1 MSRATSSV
9 ARVLSPDSPPL
20 VVARQL
26 VKRFGEF
33 TAVDGVDF
41 EIHAGESFGFL
52 GPNGA
57 GKTSTMKMVS
67 CISPPT
73 AGELRVLGMDPARDG
88 PKIRARLGVVPQE
101 DSLELELSAMDNL
114 IMYGR
119 YFDLPRAEVRR
130 RATSLLEFTQLSD
143 RANDKADN
151 FSGGMKRRL
160 TIARSLISEPDLL
173 ILDEPTTGLDPQAR
187 HLVWDR
193 LYRLKSEGVS
203 LVITTHYMDEAEQL
217 CDRLVVMD
225 RGKIV
230 AEGAPAALI
239 REHSTREVL
248 ELRFGLDGNG
258 PHAAVVA
265 DLADRVEELP
275 DRLLLYVADGDQ
287 ALAAVHGR
295 GLTPDSAL
303 VRRSTLE
310 DVFLRLT
317 GRTLVD

>member
-1 MSRATSSV
+1 M
-9 ARVLSPDSPPL
+9 PL
-20 VVARQL
+20 VAARGL

-33 TAVDGVDF
+33 TAVDGIDF
-41 EIHAGESFGFL
+41 EIYGGESFGFL

-67 CISPPT
+67 CISPAT
-73 AGELRVLGMDPARDG
+73 EGELTVLGMDPQREG
-88 PKIRARLGVVPQE
+88 PRIRARLGLVPQE
-101 DSLELELSAMDNL
+101 DSLELELTAMDNL

-119 YFDLPRAEVRR
+119 YFDLPRAEIRR
-130 RATSLLEFTQLSD
+130 RATELLEFTQLAE

-187 HLVWDR
+187 HAVWERLFQLKERGVTLV
-193 LYRLKSEGVS
+193 L
-203 LVITTHYMDEAEQL
+203 TTHYMDEAEQL

-230 AEGAPAALI
+230 AHGAPRDLI
-239 REHSTREVL
+239 ERHSTREVL
-248 ELRFGLDGNG
+248 ELRFGLNGHG
-258 PHAAVVA
+258 PHAVVVE
-265 DLADRVEELP
+265 DLAERVEELP
-275 DRLLLYVADGDQ
+275 DRLLLYVKDGDE
-287 ALAAVHGR
+287 ALAAVHAR
-295 GLTPDSAL
+295 GLTPESAL